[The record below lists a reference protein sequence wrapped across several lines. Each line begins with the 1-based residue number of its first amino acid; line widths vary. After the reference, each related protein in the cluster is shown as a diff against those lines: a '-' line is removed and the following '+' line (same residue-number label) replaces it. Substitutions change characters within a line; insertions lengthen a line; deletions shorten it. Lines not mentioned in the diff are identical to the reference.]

1 MQLKDKVVAV
11 TGGARGIGKA
21 IASAFVERGARVAI
35 IDLNPS
41 DLEATRAEF
50 AESGTRVGTYAAN
63 VAREDQVIAAFN
75 GIVADF
81 GRLDVLVNNAGII
94 KDGLLVKAKDGVVTG
109 RMGLEQWQA
118 VIDVNLTGVFLCGRE
133 AAERMIGLGH
143 GGLIINISSI
153 SKCGNAGQTNY
164 SAAKAGVT
172 AMAVVWAKEL
182 ARYGIRAASIAPGFT
197 ARTSLRACRRKCSR
211 KSRRPCRS
219 SDSASRRKSPTPPCS
234 SRRTTSLPGARST
247 STAACASDF
256 PLAARRPAMLMQ
268 DIRAIVTGGASGLGL
283 AVVEHVIA
291 AGGRATLLDVNE
303 AAGLEA
309 VQRLGE
315 RSAFRKVDVTS
326 ESAVDAAVQSA
337 VTSMGGLNLA
347 VNCAGVGWPKRLV
360 GKEGPMPGDLLRKA
374 REINLVGTLLVCKA
388 AAAAMQKGAPN
399 ADGERGA
406 IVMTASVAAFDGQ
419 IGRCRLRGLQGRHR
433 RHDVADGP

>member
-50 AESGTRVGTYAAN
+50 AESGARVGTYAAN

-133 AAERMIGLGH
+133 AAERMIAFGH

-172 AMAVVWAKEL
+172 AMAVVWAREL
-182 ARYGIRAASIAPGFT
+182 ARYGIRSASIAPGFT
-197 ARTSLRACRRKCSR
+197 RTDILAGM
-211 KSRRPCRS
+211 
-219 SDSASRRKSPTPPCS
+219 PPEM
-234 SRRTTSLPGARST
+234 LEKV
-247 STAACASDF
+247 TAPV
-256 PLAARRPAMLMQ
+256 PLKR
-268 DIRAIVTGGASGLGL
+268 LGL
-283 AVVEHVIA
+283 PEEVAHAAVFIA
-291 AGGRATLLDVNE
+291 ENDFFTGRALDV
-303 AAGLEA
+303 
-309 VQRLGE
+309 
-315 RSAFRKVDVTS
+315 D
-326 ESAVDAAVQSA
+326 
-337 VTSMGGLNLA
+337 GGL
-347 VNCAGVGWPKRLV
+347 RL
-360 GKEGPMPGDLLRKA
+360 
-374 REINLVGTLLVCKA
+374 
-388 AAAAMQKGAPN
+388 
-399 ADGERGA
+399 
-406 IVMTASVAAFDGQ
+406 
-419 IGRCRLRGLQGRHR
+419 
-433 RHDVADGP
+433 

>member
-21 IASAFVERGARVAI
+21 IAQAFIERGARVAI
-35 IDLNPS
+35 IDLSPV
-41 DLEATRAEF
+41 DLEAARADF
-50 AESGTRVGTYAAN
+50 ADAGAQVRTYAAN
-63 VAREDQVIAAFN
+63 VVREDQVIAAFN

-133 AAERMIGLGH
+133 AAERMIGLGN

-197 ARTSLRACRRKCSR
+197 RTDILAGM
-211 KSRRPCRS
+211 
-219 SDSASRRKSPTPPCS
+219 PPEM
-234 SRRTTSLPGARST
+234 LQKV
-247 STAACASDF
+247 TAPV
-256 PLAARRPAMLMQ
+256 PLKR
-268 DIRAIVTGGASGLGL
+268 LGL
-283 AVVEHVIA
+283 PEEVAHAAVFIA
-291 AGGRATLLDVNE
+291 ENDFFTGRALDV
-303 AAGLEA
+303 
-309 VQRLGE
+309 
-315 RSAFRKVDVTS
+315 D
-326 ESAVDAAVQSA
+326 
-337 VTSMGGLNLA
+337 GGL
-347 VNCAGVGWPKRLV
+347 RL
-360 GKEGPMPGDLLRKA
+360 
-374 REINLVGTLLVCKA
+374 
-388 AAAAMQKGAPN
+388 
-399 ADGERGA
+399 
-406 IVMTASVAAFDGQ
+406 
-419 IGRCRLRGLQGRHR
+419 
-433 RHDVADGP
+433 

>member
-21 IASAFVERGARVAI
+21 IASAFVARGARVAI

-41 DLEATRAEF
+41 DLDATRAEF
-50 AESGTRVGTYAAN
+50 AEAGTQVGTYAAN

-197 ARTSLRACRRKCSR
+197 RTDILAGM
-211 KSRRPCRS
+211 
-219 SDSASRRKSPTPPCS
+219 PPEM
-234 SRRTTSLPGARST
+234 LEKV
-247 STAACASDF
+247 TAPV
-256 PLAARRPAMLMQ
+256 PLKR
-268 DIRAIVTGGASGLGL
+268 LGL
-283 AVVEHVIA
+283 PQEVAHAAVFIA
-291 AGGRATLLDVNE
+291 ENDFFTGRALDV
-303 AAGLEA
+303 
-309 VQRLGE
+309 
-315 RSAFRKVDVTS
+315 D
-326 ESAVDAAVQSA
+326 
-337 VTSMGGLNLA
+337 GGL
-347 VNCAGVGWPKRLV
+347 RL
-360 GKEGPMPGDLLRKA
+360 
-374 REINLVGTLLVCKA
+374 
-388 AAAAMQKGAPN
+388 
-399 ADGERGA
+399 
-406 IVMTASVAAFDGQ
+406 
-419 IGRCRLRGLQGRHR
+419 
-433 RHDVADGP
+433 